1 MQASKH
7 AHNYKYKKNYKKKT
21 FFNNVLRNYYNFNF
35 LYIFNIILNVKTI
48 NMQYL
53 MVERP

>member
-7 AHNYKYKKNYKKKT
+7 AHNYKNKITKKI
-21 FFNNVLRNYYNFNF
+21 FNNVLRNYYNFNF

>member
-7 AHNYKYKKNYKKKT
+7 AHNYKNKITKKKT